1 MSAQVESSTY
11 PGSDIST
18 HSHPSS
24 LFKEEK
30 TRTRERKE
38 RRKRREK
45 RRREGD
51 QAKIKHHHLKEK
63 MKIITPI
70 FILWCA
76 QQISLF
82 LLKCHSQT
90 LTLDFILCEVK
101 TKVLPTQS
109 SQGKLYSPLTESS
122 HGFLEIAL

>member
-1 MSAQVESSTY
+1 MSTQIESITY

-38 RRKRREK
+38 TRKRREK
-45 RRREGD
+45 EEE
-51 QAKIKHHHLKEK
+51 KKEIKHHHLKEK

-101 TKVLPTQS
+101 TKVLPTQ
-109 SQGKLYSPLTESS
+109 
-122 HGFLEIAL
+122 